1 VRVSMSDPEQ
11 QLHLP
16 DRLLQNSQR
25 LTQTVI
31 QITEMLCMSQAELAR
46 ILGVQCADIGE
57 LANGKRV
64 IETDS
69 ETWTQATRFVEVYEG
84 LYHHNKGDGV
94 AMRHWLR
101 RTNSELNG
109 VPLLLMVDENKLE
122 TVLGYLKKHHPEKY
136 L

>member
-1 VRVSMSDPEQ
+1 MSDLEQ

-16 DRLLQNSQR
+16 DRPLQNPQR

-31 QITEMLCMSQAELAR
+31 QITEMLCMYQAELAR

-57 LANGKRV
+57 MANGKRV
-64 IETDS
+64 IETESDI
-69 ETWTQATRFVEVYEG
+69 WTQAKRFVEVYEV
-84 LYHHNKGDGV
+84 LYHHCKGDGV
-94 AMRHWLR
+94 AMRNWLR
-101 RTNSELNG
+101 RSNSELNG

-136 L
+136 